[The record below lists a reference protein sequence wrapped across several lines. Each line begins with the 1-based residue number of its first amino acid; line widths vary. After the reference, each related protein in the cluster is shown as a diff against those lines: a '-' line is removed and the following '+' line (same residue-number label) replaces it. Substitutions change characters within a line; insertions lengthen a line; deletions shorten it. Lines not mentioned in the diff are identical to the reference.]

1 MIKKE
6 EVYKIGLFNKPH
18 GIHGE
23 LQFTFTDDIFDRV
36 DCDYLVC
43 LLDGI
48 FVPFF
53 MEEYRFRSDSTA
65 LVKLEGV
72 DTAERARMFTNV
84 EVYFPVKHAEEAGE
98 GELSWEFFVGFRME
112 DVHHGMLGEVVDVDT
127 ATVNTLFIVEREG
140 EELLVPAQEE
150 FIRAGCWW
158 SGARPGATTGGP
170 GWRFKTF
177 VKVKYISLVN
187 LIAGREVVTEL
198 LMQKLNEKN
207 LLRELSLII
216 SEGEKRDQML
226 AGYDEVNE
234 KLGDAGASE
243 RFARMMIDEL
253 SRFRG

>member
-127 ATVNTLFIVEREG
+127 ATVNTL
-140 EELLVPAQEE
+140 L
-150 FIRAGCWW
+150 
-158 SGARPGATTGGP
+158 
-170 GWRFKTF
+170 
-177 VKVKYISLVN
+177 SLKEKGKN
-187 LIAGREVVTEL
+187 CLFPRR
-198 LMQKLNEKN
+198 KN
-207 LLRELSLII
+207 LS
-216 SEGEKRDQML
+216 G
-226 AGYDEVNE
+226 G
-234 KLGDAGASE
+234 
-243 RFARMMIDEL
+243 
-253 SRFRG
+253 

>member
-36 DCDYLVC
+36 
-43 LLDGI
+43 
-48 FVPFF
+48 
-53 MEEYRFRSDSTA
+53 EYRVRSDSTA

-127 ATVNTLFIVEREG
+127 TTVNTLFIVEREG

-150 FIRAGCWW
+150 FIRG
-158 SGARPGATTGGP
+158 
-170 GWRFKTF
+170 
-177 VKVKYISLVN
+177 IDQQ
-187 LIAGREVVTEL
+187 
-198 LMQKLNEKN
+198 QKLITVELPEGLLN
-207 LLRELSLII
+207 L
-216 SEGEKRDQML
+216 
-226 AGYDEVNE
+226 
-234 KLGDAGASE
+234 
-243 RFARMMIDEL
+243 DEL
-253 SRFRG
+253 EEEE